1 MTDPFLQNFPTNEER
16 KRRVGRFF
24 EDSLTPTLTERQLD
38 YFDLEIGCGH
48 GHWLTEFSLAHD
60 ESIFVGID
68 LITKRIEKA
77 NAKMDKRGLNN
88 LLFYKAE
95 AREFITHM
103 PESTRVNNTFLMFP
117 DPWPKHKHHK
127 RRLIQPSFLELLA
140 KKTRPS
146 GHLFFRTD
154 HSPYFEWTKEL
165 LEQSSYWQLV
175 DQPLP
180 FDHSSYFQDLLP
192 DFNTCS
198 ACVSH

>member
-1 MTDPFLQNFPTNEER
+1 MRTWSLVDGICRAKSRKMLHWHRLDHQASGIIQKKKRKKDLSRVHFFKADAMEFLEGMSS
-16 KRRVGRFF
+16 KVK
-24 EDSLTPTLTERQLD
+24 
-38 YFDLEIGCGH
+38 
-48 GHWLTEFSLAHD
+48 LART
-60 ESIFVGID
+60 I
-68 LITKRIEKA
+68 
-77 NAKMDKRGLNN
+77 
-88 LLFYKAE
+88 LL
-95 AREFITHM
+95 
-103 PESTRVNNTFLMFP
+103 FP